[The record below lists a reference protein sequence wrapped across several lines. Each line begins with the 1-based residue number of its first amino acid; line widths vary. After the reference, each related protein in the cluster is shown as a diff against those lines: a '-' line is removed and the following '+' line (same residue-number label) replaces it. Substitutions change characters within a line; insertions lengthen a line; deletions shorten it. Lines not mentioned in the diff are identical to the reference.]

1 MLRLRGKC
9 VPSPTRIGEALE
21 RYERPWSADWNCEDG
36 FRVENGGCQP
46 ASQPGV
52 ESGRDLDPMRRAQE
66 RDTQI
71 DDLLVTGATATERH
85 VGDETPPHQRVVDRL
100 VSKIGVPK

>member
-1 MLRLRGKC
+1 MLRLRRKC
-9 VPSPTRIGEALE
+9 APSPTRIGEAHE
-21 RYERPWSADWNCEDG
+21 RQERPLSADWNCEDG

-52 ESGRDLDPMRRAQE
+52 ESGRDLDLICRAQE

-71 DDLLVTGATATERH
+71 DDLLVAGAPATERH
-85 VGDETPPHQRVVDRL
+85 VGDETPPHHRVVDRL

>member
-9 VPSPTRIGEALE
+9 VPSPARIGEARE
-21 RYERPWSADWNCEDG
+21 RHERLSSADWNCENG
-36 FRVENGGCQP
+36 IWVENGGCQP

-52 ESGRDLDPMRRAQE
+52 ESGRDLDLIRRAQE

-71 DDLLVTGATATERH
+71 DDLLVAGAPATERH

-100 VSKIGVPK
+100 VSKIGVPM